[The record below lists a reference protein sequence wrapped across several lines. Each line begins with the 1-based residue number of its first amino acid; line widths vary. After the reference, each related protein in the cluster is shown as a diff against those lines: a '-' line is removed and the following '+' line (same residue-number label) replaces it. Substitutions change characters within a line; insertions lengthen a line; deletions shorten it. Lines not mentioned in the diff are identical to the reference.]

1 MNENTFRARR
11 PILLATDL
19 TSRCDR
25 AFDRAVLLA
34 REWNVP
40 LFILHVVE
48 RVTGERRWRR
58 EELLETIRRDLS
70 LDVRERDVELNIAI
84 KDGDVAKATLDFAG
98 EKDCG
103 LIVTGTARYDGMMET
118 NLGSAV
124 EAMVP
129 RSPIPVL
136 IVKRRP
142 RGEYLR
148 IVIGSD
154 FSDPSARAVLAAA
167 ELFQPA
173 AMTVLNAFSEPGSKW
188 IDSESARDQVEELRK
203 KLAREFEEAIATAS
217 TAPGR
222 REYVIEHG
230 KPADVVCD
238 FIADRDIDLAVLGT
252 HGRTGL
258 HKALIGS
265 VAESLMRC
273 VDCDVLM
280 VGSPSGRGG

>member
-1 MNENTFRARR
+1 MNEKTISARR
-11 PILLATDL
+11 PIVLATDL

-34 REWNVP
+34 RAWDVP

-48 RVTGERRWRR
+48 RATGERRWRR
-58 EELLETIRRDLS
+58 EDLREAIRRDLS
-70 LDVRERDVELNIAI
+70 QDAGDNDIELNIAI
-84 KDGDVAKATLDFAG
+84 MDGDVAKATLSLAA

-103 LIVTGTARYDGMMET
+103 LIVTGTARHDGMMET

-142 RGEYLR
+142 RSEYLR
-148 IVIGSD
+148 IVVGSD

-167 ELFQPA
+167 ELFPSA
-173 AMTVLNAFSEPGSKW
+173 ETTVLNAFSEPGSKW
-188 IDSESARDQVEELRK
+188 IDSESARDQVEDLQK
-203 KLAREFEEAIATAS
+203 KLAREFEEAIATAG

-238 FIADRDIDLAVLGT
+238 FIADRDIDLAVFGT

-265 VAESLMRC
+265 VAESLMRS

-280 VGSPSGRGG
+280 VGSPSGQGG